1 MTKILYHITKW
12 FLKILNNRGINVSSL
27 TPQTNTEIKIERL
40 MGNLMTISSDISIKR
55 AGIIEE
61 QKSLLQTLE
70 APVFSMLTETNDSW
84 QKTIVTQVWFNK
96 IEIIGDMIDEH
107 EDLIKKFETLYNKIE
122 KIKKDYYES

>member
-84 QKTIVTQVWFNK
+84 QKTIVTQLWFNK
-96 IEIIGDMIDEH
+96 IEIISDMIDEH

>member
-1 MTKILYHITKW
+1 
-12 FLKILNNRGINVSSL
+12 
-27 TPQTNTEIKIERL
+27 
-40 MGNLMTISSDISIKR
+40 
-55 AGIIEE
+55 
-61 QKSLLQTLE
+61 
-70 APVFSMLTETNDSW
+70 MLTETNDSW

>member
-1 MTKILYHITKW
+1 
-12 FLKILNNRGINVSSL
+12 
-27 TPQTNTEIKIERL
+27 

-61 QKSLLQTLE
+61 QKLLLQTLE
-70 APVFSMLTETNDSW
+70 APVFSMLSETNDSW

-96 IEIIGDMIDEH
+96 IEIISDMIGEH

>member
-1 MTKILYHITKW
+1 MNKILYHITKW
-12 FLKILNNRGINVSSL
+12 FLKILNNKGIDVSSL
-27 TPQTNTEIKIERL
+27 TPQTSTEIKIERL

-61 QKSLLQTLE
+61 QKLLLQTLE
-70 APVFSMLTETNDSW
+70 APVFSMLSETNDSW

-96 IEIIGDMIDEH
+96 IEIISDMIGEH